1 MTTLAVGICGGK
13 RHGKDTAG
21 EALLHHGFRKVSMA
35 DALKRAC
42 AEAFGEP
49 VENFYDDALKEAVIE
64 GLPQYGT
71 RRHILQQCGTELF
84 RNNFPGIWINT
95 LRRNMT
101 RFGWNRIVIPD
112 LRFQDEL
119 DFIRSFEHNLVLRIH
134 RPEQA
139 ARDAGQPDGHA
150 SEQFY
155 KVAPADMTVV
165 NDHSPAHLRG
175 FVNQIV
181 RAHFPILNEPQA
193 DAENKRFAPIPE
205 GFRFPTDGNA

>member
-1 MTTLAVGICGGK
+1 MTQNIIAVGICGGK
-13 RHGKDTAG
+13 KHGKDTAAS
-21 EALLHHGFRKVSMA
+21 ALFHMGFVKVSMA

-49 VENFYDDALKEAVIE
+49 VANFYDETLKELPIP
-64 GLPQYGT
+64 GLEQYGT

-95 LRRNMT
+95 LRRNME

-112 LRFQDEL
+112 VRFQDEL
-119 DFIRSFEHNLVLRIH
+119 DFLRGFDNNLVLRIH

-139 ARDAGQPDGHA
+139 ARDDAAPDQHA

-155 KVAPADMTVV
+155 KTALADMTLV
-165 NDHSPAHLRG
+165 NDRTEGHLRG
-175 FVNQIV
+175 FVRQI
-181 RAHFPILNEPQA
+181 AIAKFPVLNE
-193 DAENKRFAPIPE
+193 E
-205 GFRFPTDGNA
+205 TTNA